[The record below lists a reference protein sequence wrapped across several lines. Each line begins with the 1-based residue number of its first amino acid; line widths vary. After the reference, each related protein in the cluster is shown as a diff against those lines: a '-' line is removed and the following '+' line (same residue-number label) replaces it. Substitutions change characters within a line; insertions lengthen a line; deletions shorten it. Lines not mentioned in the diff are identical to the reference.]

1 MNNPR
6 IGQLADILNR
16 AEDSG
21 RTDTDAYRAARAEYD
36 ALKAA
41 PENWGDVRAADR
53 TPEQARLAAAWEIG
67 EEPGAL
73 ASGSSAMFRLHEAD
87 GDSASMGTI
96 AITELFAADGIA
108 VLRAISALP
117 VGGRETFGGATRSAV
132 GVSRVA

>member
-6 IGQLADILNR
+6 IGQLANILTR

-41 PENWGDVRAADR
+41 PENWGDVPAAKR
-53 TPEQARLAAAWEIG
+53 TPEQTRLAAAWEIG

-73 ASGSSAMFRLHEAD
+73 ANGSGATFCLHEAD
-87 GDSASMGTI
+87 GDSAPLVAARI
-96 AITELFAADGIA
+96 VDLFAANGLA
-108 VLRAISALP
+108 TLRAISALD
-117 VGGRETFGGATRSAV
+117 VGQRETFGGASRSAIA
-132 GVSRVA
+132 VSRLT